1 MTRSLGVCAVLGVTL
16 LVAAT
21 SGRAQENAAPAQADR
36 KTADPSAATPR
47 TDADNARCAVWARE
61 LGFAK
66 SVSDHDA
73 KAFAEFVHADAVFGV
88 GGEPTRGRDAIS
100 TQWAGLIAG
109 TRLELQ
115 WYPDRVSVGG
125 DGRTAYSS
133 GPALYRST
141 QDGSYRVGRFGSV
154 WQRDHDGQWRVIFDD
169 GITPVATDAAG
180 VQAFQ
185 AGRQLSCPATG

>member
-1 MTRSLGVCAVLGVTL
+1 MTRSLLTCAALGLTL
-16 LVAAT
+16 LAAAT
-21 SGRAQENAAPAQADR
+21 SSRAREVADPAQAES
-36 KTADPSAATPR
+36 KSAAPSTAPLDSGA
-47 TDADNARCAVWARE
+47 DAARCAVWARE

-66 SVSDHDA
+66 SVANHDA

-88 GGEPTRGRDAIS
+88 SGEPTRGREAIS
-100 TQWAGLIAG
+100 AQWAGLIAG
-109 TRLELQ
+109 TRLQLL

-169 GITPVATDAAG
+169 GITPMAADEAG
-180 VQAFQ
+180 VQAFH
-185 AGRQLSCPATG
+185 AGRRESCPATG

>member
-1 MTRSLGVCAVLGVTL
+1 MTKSLLVCAAWGLSL
-16 LVAAT
+16 A
-21 SGRAQENAAPAQADR
+21 AAPLASARAGADSGQADAKR
-36 KTADPSAATPR
+36 APPTATTPR
-47 TDADNARCAVWARE
+47 SEADNARCAVWARE

-66 SVSDHDA
+66 SVADHDA
-73 KAFAEFVHADAVFGV
+73 QAFAEFVHADAVFGV
-88 GGEPTRGRDAIS
+88 SGEPTRGREAIS

-185 AGRQLSCPATG
+185 AGRQPSCPTSG